1 MGVSILSDGV
11 CNPFSV
17 RPVADDDLIWR
28 ALFSWNTH
36 FKIRLFALLL
46 TLRIFFSTNELVN
59 FEKGSISGKV
69 CYPKDT
75 KFYFISHS

>member
-11 CNPFSV
+11 CNLFSV
-17 RPVADDDLIWR
+17 RPVADDNLIWR
-28 ALFSWNTH
+28 VLFSWNTR
-36 FKIRLFALLL
+36 FKIRLFALLP

-59 FEKGSISGKV
+59 FEKGSISEKV

-75 KFYFISHS
+75 KFYFISHL